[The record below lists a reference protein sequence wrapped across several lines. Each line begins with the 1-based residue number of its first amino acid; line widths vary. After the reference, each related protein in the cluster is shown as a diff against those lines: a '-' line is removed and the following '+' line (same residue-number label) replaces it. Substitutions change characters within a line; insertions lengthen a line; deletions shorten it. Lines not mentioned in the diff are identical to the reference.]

1 MRTGGETAKMTIIR
15 AKSAAWIILALLP
28 LIIIGCQLGIGAQ
41 PASTP
46 LPPATPLPPDT
57 PVPPPTPAPTV
68 IQRLGRTFTDID
80 YATVNIL
87 SGPSDAL
94 GKLVAHS
101 TVIIIGTV
109 PNNEPESLRVQDQ
122 SNANVQSVAN
132 GLNIQV
138 ERYLKGSGGD
148 TIPVIQFYGLDFM
161 DRGQVRQVRDENE
174 KLLFGKGKRYLLFLK
189 DNESYPGYWSG
200 TIHPYKFLL
209 KEGRATAES
218 PVGDLSGT
226 FPEQSEAD
234 FMSSVESRIAG
245 NPQP

>member
-1 MRTGGETAKMTIIR
+1 MTTIR
-15 AKSAAWIILALLP
+15 PTSSTWLILALLP
-28 LIIIGCQLGIGAQ
+28 LMIIGCQLGIEPQ
-41 PASTP
+41 SASTP

-57 PVPPPTPAPTV
+57 PVPPPTPAPAV
-68 IQRLGRTFTDID
+68 IQRSVRTVTDID
-80 YATVNIL
+80 YATVKML

-174 KLLFGKGKRYLLFLK
+174 KVLFGKGKRYLLFLK
-189 DNESYPGYWSG
+189 ENESYPGYWSG

-209 KEGRATAES
+209 KEGRAKAES
-218 PVGDLSGT
+218 PVGDLGGT

-234 FMSSVESRIAG
+234 FISSVESRIAG
-245 NPQP
+245 NP